1 MLTNTVPNCCVESRL
16 MTTADITVAADTTA
30 GKHKSRSPR
39 LTRARWLLA
48 LSLLAGLAG
57 PLLIDGLA
65 APALANNGK
74 AVGNPRNGNNGKA
87 VGNPRNGNNGKG
99 PNPSRGNA
107 GRNSGSSSVSSSVL
121 APRIRFAPAT
131 PGPN

>member
-1 MLTNTVPNCCVESRL
+1 MLTSTEPNCCVESRL

-39 LTRARWLLA
+39 LTRARLLLA

-65 APALANNGK
+65 APALA
-74 AVGNPRNGNNGKA
+74 NNGKA